1 MGKEKAKNDRI
12 RYNILTILVYIVGIV
27 LLAQLFNL
35 QIVHGEEYRETSNT
49 KLTRESVLK
58 ADRGSIKDSSGTML
72 ASVDAQYS
80 IVLYK
85 TKVNNETLNT
95 TILKLLN
102 ILSTNGDSYV
112 DNFLIDVNPYR
123 FKLEEE
129 ESQKKWKKANNI
141 DEDATAEEAFN
152 YFKNKYDIASDNVE
166 DIRKILAIRYEISYK
181 GYSSTKSIE
190 IASNISR
197 QSLEQIKERNAEFS
211 GVEVVETPVRVY
223 PLKTTASHILG
234 RIGRIESS
242 ELEGNEDI
250 YNQNDIIGKSGIEY
264 VFEKYLKGTDGV
276 KQIDMN
282 VDGTITD
289 EYVSKEAVSGSDVI
303 LTIDSKLQAVTE
315 QALADNINK
324 IANHGFSQENNPADA
339 GAAVVLNVKTGEVIA
354 MASYPDYDPSAFVNG
369 IDTNTWNYYIN
380 GDTKPLENKAIS
392 AMYSPGS
399 TYKMVTALAGLE
411 TGTIT
416 PKTKINDTGVF
427 RKYNSSWK
435 CWNRYGH
442 GYLNV
447 SQAIEHSCNYFF
459 YDLGDRLGID
469 NLAKYSYY
477 LGLGHKTGIELKGE
491 IDGVLASN
499 EIAKQENR
507 VWNPGETISAA
518 IGQSYNTFTPLQMA
532 KYVAMI
538 ANRGKNLDV
547 TIVKSIINPDGSEVS
562 RDEYES
568 YVNEKLG
575 LQQEN
580 VEEMSFK
587 EENIEAI
594 LEGMRGVTSESGG
607 TAYSTF
613 KNFNIEVGGKT
624 GSAQTGVQGKTNA
637 WFVGFAPFDDPEIAI
652 VVFVRN
658 GGHGSYTAEVARDI
672 IAQYFGMNTNQVT
685 ENTKAIPTVQIIN

>member
-85 TKVNNETLNT
+85 TKVNNEILNT

-152 YFKNKYDIASDNVE
+152 YFKNKYDITSDNVE

-282 VDGTITD
+282 FDGTITD

-427 RKYNSSWK
+427 RKYNSYWK

-532 KYVAMI
+532 KNVAMI

-613 KNFNIEVGGKT
+613 RNFNIEVGGKT

-685 ENTKAIPTVQIIN
+685 ENTTAIPTVQIIN

>member
-1 MGKEKAKNDRI
+1 MGKNKGKNDRI
-12 RYNILTILVYIVGIV
+12 RYNIITILVYIIGIV
-27 LLAQLFNL
+27 LLVQLFNL
-35 QIVHGEEYRETSNT
+35 QIVHGAEYRETSNI

-58 ADRGSIKDSSGTML
+58 ADRGNIKDSSGTTL
-72 ASVDAQYS
+72 ATVDAQYS

-85 TKVNNETLNT
+85 TKVSNETLNN
-95 TILKLLN
+95 TILNLLN

-129 ESQKKWKKANNI
+129 ESQRKWKKANNI
-141 DEDATAEEAFN
+141 DENASAEEAFN
-152 YFKNKYDIASDNVE
+152 YFKKKYEITTDNVE
-166 DIRKILAIRYEISYK
+166 DARKILAIRYEISYK
-181 GYSSTKSIE
+181 GYSNTKSIE

-211 GVEVVETPVRVY
+211 GVEITETPIRKY
-223 PLKTTASHILG
+223 TLGNTASHILG

-250 YNQNDIIGKSGIEY
+250 YDQNDIIGKAGIEY

-324 IANHGFSQENNPADA
+324 IANHGFSREDNPADA

-427 RKYNSSWK
+427 RKYNSAWR

-491 IDGVLASN
+491 ISGVLASN

-538 ANRGKNLDV
+538 ANRGKKLDV
-547 TIVKSIINPDGSEVS
+547 TIVKSIINPDGSEVA
-562 RDEYES
+562 RDEYEA

-575 LQQEN
+575 LQEDDT
-580 VEEMSFK
+580 EEMNFK

-658 GGHGSYTAEVARDI
+658 GGHGSYTAEVAREI

-685 ENTKAIPTVQIIN
+685 ENTTAIPTVQIIN

>member
-1 MGKEKAKNDRI
+1 M
-12 RYNILTILVYIVGIV
+12 
-27 LLAQLFNL
+27 
-35 QIVHGEEYRETSNT
+35 HGEEYRETSNT

-102 ILSTNGDSYV
+102 ILSTNSDSYV

-152 YFKNKYDIASDNVE
+152 YFKNKYDITSDNVE

-580 VEEMSFK
+580 VEEMNFK

-613 KNFNIEVGGKT
+613 RNFNIEVGGKT

-685 ENTKAIPTVQIIN
+685 ENTTAIPTVQIIN